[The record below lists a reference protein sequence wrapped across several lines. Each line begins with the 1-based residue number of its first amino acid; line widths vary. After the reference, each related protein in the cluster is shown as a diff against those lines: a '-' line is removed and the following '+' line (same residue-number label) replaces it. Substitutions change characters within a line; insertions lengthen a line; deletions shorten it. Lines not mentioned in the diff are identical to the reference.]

1 MIVKNYDKIEFR
13 KQKIIDELKLINNKP
28 DDILGICSRKAKLD
42 NKTIPL
48 VKEKPFSELKRLKKW
63 QFKIIQFLEKATP
76 EKIHTTL
83 EIEKGKLCPKCE
95 GGLHTQEI
103 RCDEDF
109 KQFVFCDMMNQS
121 IKVTN

>member
-13 KQKIIDELKLINNKP
+13 KQKILDELKLIDNNP
-28 DDILGICSRKAKLD
+28 ADILGICSRRMMFD
-42 NKTIPL
+42 NKQIPL

-63 QFKIIQFLEKATP
+63 QLKIIEFLEMATP

-95 GGLHTQEI
+95 GGLLIHEI
-103 RCDEDF
+103 RCEKDF

-121 IKVTN
+121 IKVA